1 MKNAKSM
8 RKTKS
13 DSSTTGIGFKINF
26 RRSVPL
32 TTTAAVT
39 TLSVL
44 QTDGQAQTT
53 MNGCGLNGQQFEF
66 GMVVEPVCPAG
77 SSQGVLVYT

>member
-1 MKNAKSM
+1 M

-26 RRSVPL
+26 RRAIPL
-32 TTTAAVT
+32 TTTTVAT
-39 TLSVL
+39 TVSVL
-44 QTDGQAQTT
+44 QTEVITETT
-53 MNGCGLNGQQFEF
+53 ITGCGLNGQRFEL

-77 SSQGVLVYT
+77 SSQGVQVYT

>member
-1 MKNAKSM
+1 M

-26 RRSVPL
+26 RRAIPL
-32 TTTAAVT
+32 TTTTAAT
-39 TLSVL
+39 TISIQRTEG
-44 QTDGQAQTT
+44 QTQTT
-53 MNGCGLNGQQFEF
+53 VNGCGLNGQQFEF

-77 SSQGVLVYT
+77 SSQGVQVYT